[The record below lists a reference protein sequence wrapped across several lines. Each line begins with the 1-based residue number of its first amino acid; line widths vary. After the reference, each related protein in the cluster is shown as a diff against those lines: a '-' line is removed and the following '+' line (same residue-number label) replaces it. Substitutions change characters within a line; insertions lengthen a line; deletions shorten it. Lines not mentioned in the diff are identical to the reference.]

1 MNHWKVATSYKES
14 LKMIRHCITQHHLL
28 ILLDITTISYK
39 EPLRRGWG
47 ATRYCPSPEIKYM
60 KNCIKETKR
69 VLSVCVEDGV
79 CMCTCAR
86 VKCWPTSVIE
96 FKRLIQK
103 PGKGRKK
110 INKKCGAKS
119 KELHEKQSKCM
130 CGRLKCQ
137 CELKFCL
144 IDWLTFKGWA
154 TTMS

>member
-103 PGKGRKK
+103 LEKVEK
-110 INKKCGAKS
+110 IIKS
-119 KELHEKQSKCM
+119 VVQNLKSCM
-130 CGRLKCQ
+130 RNNLNVCVV
-137 CELKFCL
+137 
-144 IDWLTFKGWA
+144 GWNVSA
-154 TTMS
+154 NLNFA